1 MQFGDF
7 FSVASATCRS
17 CACVLRQC
25 CKMHLAAAANCIK
38 IVFST
43 RRLHCVYQVS
53 QLTTGNTTIYIYL
66 TLFLSLSSP
75 PSLTPSSSCVL
86 PLAVHCAL
94 INWNNFGVL
103 HLQLATGNWQ
113 LATDCIRNEEALLRY
128 IIDSIFLF
136 AFMLALIFHSHQT
149 EATYRLD
156 FIWKLQAT
164 GEL

>member
-1 MQFGDF
+1 
-7 FSVASATCRS
+7 
-17 CACVLRQC
+17 
-25 CKMHLAAAANCIK
+25 MHY
-38 IVFST
+38 S
-43 RRLHCVYQVS
+43 
-53 QLTTGNTTIYIYL
+53 
-66 TLFLSLSSP
+66 
-75 PSLTPSSSCVL
+75 
-86 PLAVHCAL
+86 L

-103 HLQLATGNWQ
+103 HLQLGTGNWE
-113 LATDCIRNEEALLRY
+113 LATDCISNEEALLRY

>member
-17 CACVLRQC
+17 CVCVCLLLRQC

-66 TLFLSLSSP
+66 TLFLSHFP
-75 PSLTPSSSCVL
+75 PSPCVL
-86 PLAVHCAL
+86 PLAVHYAL

-103 HLQLATGNWQ
+103 HLQLATGN
-113 LATDCIRNEEALLRY
+113 
-128 IIDSIFLF
+128 
-136 AFMLALIFHSHQT
+136 
-149 EATYRLD
+149 
-156 FIWKLQAT
+156 
-164 GEL
+164 

>member
-17 CACVLRQC
+17 CVYVCVLRQC

-66 TLFLSLSSP
+66 TLFLS
-75 PSLTPSSSCVL
+75 PSCGL
-86 PLAVHCAL
+86 PLAVHYAL

-103 HLQLATGNWQ
+103 HLQLGTGNWQ
-113 LATDCIRNEEALLRY
+113 LTALAMRKPCCA
-128 IIDSIFLF
+128 I
-136 AFMLALIFHSHQT
+136 
-149 EATYRLD
+149 
-156 FIWKLQAT
+156 
-164 GEL
+164 

>member
-17 CACVLRQC
+17 CVCVCVLLRQC

-66 TLFLSLSSP
+66 TLFLSHFP
-75 PSLTPSSSCVL
+75 PSLTPSFFCGL
-86 PLAVHCAL
+86 PLAVHYAL

-103 HLQLATGNWQ
+103 HLQLGTGNWQ
-113 LATDCIRNEEALLRY
+113 LTALAMRKPCCA
-128 IIDSIFLF
+128 I
-136 AFMLALIFHSHQT
+136 
-149 EATYRLD
+149 
-156 FIWKLQAT
+156 
-164 GEL
+164 